1 MSDPLILISEDDRV
15 LTLTLNRAS
24 KLNAINR
31 EMWGIIRDAV
41 EAFRTRKDLRV
52 LLINAEGNYFSAGVD
67 LTGFDGDY
75 GNSPAEARNWMRR
88 ENTAGLQRTLMEME
102 RIEKPIV
109 IAHQGMCIGG
119 ALELS
124 LSCHFRLASQS
135 AQYWFPEMKFGMV
148 PLTGGISRL
157 TRLIGQ
163 HWANWMVIAQKQ
175 VPAEHAF
182 IMGLVHQVY
191 PDADF
196 DDEVRTFCR
205 MLAGNPAEATAVG
218 LMAIDLVADLASD
231 QSRQVELL
239 AYSSLALT
247 PDFLAMHEEI
257 QARMTKQ
264 PE

>member
-31 EMWGIIRDAV
+31 EMWGIIRDTV
-41 EAFRTRKDLRV
+41 EEFRTRKDLRV
-52 LLINAEGNYFSAGVD
+52 LLIDANGSYFSAGVD

-75 GNSPAEARNWMRR
+75 GTSPAEARNWMRR

-135 AQYWFPEMKFGMV
+135 ALYWFPEMKFGMV

-191 PDADF
+191 PDEDF
-196 DDEVRTFCR
+196 GDEVRTFCR
-205 MLAGNPAEATAVG
+205 MLADNPAEATAVG
-218 LMAIDLVADLASD
+218 LMAIDLVTDLPSD

-247 PDFLAMHEEI
+247 PDFHAMHEEI
-257 QARMTKQ
+257 RARMTKQ
-264 PE
+264 PD